1 MVGIYKITSPS
12 GKVYIGQSWNIEKRW
27 EDYKNYKCKR
37 QKKLYSSFLKYK
49 VSSHLFEIVHELPS
63 DIEQSIMDKYEI
75 FYWEQYKSLS
85 INMMNIKVP
94 GIGGKGSKHRPETI
108 ELMKLKQ
115 KENHKNPNRKNNYHK
130 VKVIQETLDGEFVK
144 EWNSIKEAADYY
156 NVSPAAVGHCVRGIH
171 SSSLGFVWRKK

>member
-1 MVGIYKITSPS
+1 
-12 GKVYIGQSWNIEKRW
+12 
-27 EDYKNYKCKR
+27 
-37 QKKLYSSFLKYK
+37 
-49 VSSHLFEIVHELPS
+49 
-63 DIEQSIMDKYEI
+63 MDKYEI